1 MVGDNKPAVSLTVR
15 LTALFAL
22 VVGLVLAG
30 LGYLVHRETAAHF
43 VELDQALLRDKL
55 HVIRNI
61 ADLSDS
67 NEDLRVRLEAALQGH
82 EGLLLK
88 IFRADSEVF
97 SLGSFDVP
105 SSLRAL
111 MRGASGG
118 ESLSWSDDHQSYY
131 GEFSAMSLRWSA
143 DRPLKVFAAVDTH
156 HHQHFLSL
164 LQEKLLIYILVSI
177 GIGTLL
183 GAVATRRGL
192 RPLLAMKHRAERVNA
207 QDFTE
212 RMPVGSLPVEMRG
225 LARSIN
231 DMLDRLQR
239 DFDRLSAF
247 STDLAHELR
256 TPLSNLL
263 TNAQVTLAV
272 PRGGN
277 EYRASLEVISEE
289 LQRLAKTVSDMLY
302 LAKMEND
309 ASLPSVEDV
318 DLASEARSLVD
329 FYEAVAD
336 EKGVRF
342 SVTGEARVRGDRLM
356 VRRAISNLLSNAV
369 RHAPVGDLVEV
380 GIALDEG
387 RAQLRVS
394 NTGPPLTAEQC
405 RAMFDRFFRLSQGRQ
420 RLEGE
425 GVGLGLPI
433 TRAIMTSH
441 RGEVDVRCEGSRI
454 HFVLSFPRQA

>member
-1 MVGDNKPAVSLTVR
+1 MKRPEASAVSLTFR

-22 VVGLVLAG
+22 VVGAVFSG
-30 LGYLVHRETAAHF
+30 LGYVVHRETAAHF

-55 HVIRNI
+55 TLIRGI
-61 ADLSDS
+61 AERSADLP
-67 NEDLRVRLEAALQGH
+67 DLAARLNAALRGH
-82 EGLLLK
+82 EGLLLR
-88 IFRADSEVF
+88 IVAADNEMVRLGDVEPPAALRDASE
-97 SLGSFDVP
+97 G
-105 SSLRAL
+105 
-111 MRGASGG
+111 
-118 ESLSWSDDHQSYY
+118 LSWSDGDMSYY
-131 GEFSAMSLRWSA
+131 GEFFTLPLSWSR
-143 DRPLKVFAAVDTH
+143 DTDLQVFAAVDTH
-156 HHQHFLSL
+156 HHRHFLAL
-164 LQEKLLIYILVSI
+164 LQRKLLICILLAI
-177 GIGTLL
+177 AAGTLL
-183 GAVATRRGL
+183 GAVAVRRGL
-192 RPLLAMKHRAERVNA
+192 KPLLAMKHRAERVNA

-212 RMPVGSLPVEMRG
+212 RMPVASLPIEMRG
-225 LARSIN
+225 LAGSIN

-272 PRGGN
+272 PRGGD

-302 LAKMEND
+302 LAKTENV

-318 DLASEARSLVD
+318 DLCAEARSLID

-342 SVTGEARVRGDRLM
+342 SLSGEARVRGDRLM
-356 VRRAISNLLSNAV
+356 VRRAIGNLLSNAV
-369 RHAPVGDLVEV
+369 RHAPPGDQVDLRMVLTECW
-380 GIALDEG
+380 
-387 RAQLRVS
+387 AQLRVS
-394 NTGPPLTAEQC
+394 NTGEPLTADQR

-433 TRAIMTSH
+433 TRAIMSSH
-441 RGEVDVRCEGSRI
+441 RGEVDVQCEHGRI
-454 HFVLSFPRQA
+454 HVTLSFPRQA